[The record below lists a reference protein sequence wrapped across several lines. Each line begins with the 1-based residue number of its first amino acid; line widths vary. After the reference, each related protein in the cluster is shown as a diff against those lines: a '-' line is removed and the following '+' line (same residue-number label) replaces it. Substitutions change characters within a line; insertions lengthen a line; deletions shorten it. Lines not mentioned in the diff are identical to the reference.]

1 MGAPSI
7 NIAFIEKSASAIQR
21 GERGIVALLLK
32 EEAAAETDFTVYS
45 VTDIPDWLSDKN
57 KEQLEMALKGYQN
70 APRKI
75 LVYVMGGT
83 PGGGAGETGTGET
96 EAEEAEAGTAGT
108 PVDGYKAALEHLGA
122 LKWDYL
128 AIPSVEEDG
137 KTEMVASWIKTQ
149 RTVDKKTFKA
159 VLPDS
164 PSDCE
169 GVVNVTNGCRKGDV
183 SYTAADMCARVAGI
197 ICGTPITIS
206 CTYAPLPEMTGC
218 DAMGKDE
225 VDEAVDA
232 GEFVFIWDG
241 EKAKVCRGVN
251 SFVTTTDKKGDSFKK
266 IKIIDAM
273 DMIYD
278 DIEITLQDSYTG
290 KYVNDYDNKCVLI
303 TAINGYFSGLVR
315 EGALSSGS
323 CQIDIEAQREYLM
336 KKGGNL
342 VIDGE
347 EKKLE
352 ECTDDEI
359 KVANTGSFVFLKA
372 AVSINDA
379 MEDFNL
385 DIYIG

>member
-7 NIAFIEKSASAIQR
+7 NIAFVEKSASAIQR

-32 EEAAAETDFTVYS
+32 EGEVKEKDFTVYS
-45 VTDIPDWLSDKN
+45 VADIPDWLSDEN
-57 KEQLEMALKGYQN
+57 KAQLEMALKGYQN
-70 APRKI
+70 APRKV
-75 LVYVMGGT
+75 LVYVMEGT
-83 PGGGAGETGTGET
+83 KAPESVEGTVAQEGAGEAAT
-96 EAEEAEAGTAGT
+96 
-108 PVDGYKAALEHLGA
+108 DGYKTALGHLRA

-128 AIPSVEEDG
+128 AIPSVEADG
-137 KTEMVASWIKTQ
+137 KTEMVASWIKSQ

-159 VLPDS
+159 VLPNS

-169 GVVNVTNGCRKGDV
+169 GVVNVTNGCTKGDTY
-183 SYTAADMCARVAGI
+183 YTAADMCARVAGI

-218 DAMGKDE
+218 DDMGKDE
-225 VDEAVDA
+225 VDGAVDA
-232 GEFVFIWDG
+232 GEFIFIWDG
-241 EKAKVCRGVN
+241 EKAKICRGVN
-251 SFVTTTDKKGDSFKK
+251 SFVTTTDEKGDSFKK

-273 DMIYD
+273 DMIQD
-278 DIEITLQDSYTG
+278 DINITIQDSYTG
-290 KYVNDYDNKCVLI
+290 KYANNYDNKCVLI

-315 EGALSSGS
+315 EGVLSSGT
-323 CQIDIEAQREYLM
+323 CQIDIEAQREYLL
-336 KKGGNL
+336 KKGGLL
-342 VIDGE
+342 VVDGA
-347 EKKLE
+347 EKRVE

>member
-21 GERGIVALLLK
+21 GERGIVALILK
-32 EEAAAETDFTVYS
+32 EKAVEKADFTVYS
-45 VTDIPDWLSDKN
+45 VTDIPDWLSDGN
-57 KEQLEMALKGYQN
+57 KAQLEMALKGYQN
-70 APRKI
+70 APRKV
-75 LVYVMGGT
+75 LVHVMEG
-83 PGGGAGETGTGET
+83 
-96 EAEEAEAGTAGT
+96 AGT
-108 PVDGYKAALEHLGA
+108 PTGTEGAVAQEGVEKTAAGEAADGYKEALGHLRA

-128 AIPSVEEDG
+128 AIPSVEADG
-137 KTEMVASWIKTQ
+137 KTEMVASWIKSQ

-159 VLPDS
+159 VLPNS

-169 GVVNVTNGCRKGDV
+169 GVVNVTNGCTKGDAH
-183 SYTAADMCARVAGI
+183 YTAADMCARVAGI

-218 DAMGKDE
+218 DDMGKDE
-225 VDEAVDA
+225 VDKAVDA

-273 DMIYD
+273 DMIQD
-278 DIEITLQDSYTG
+278 DINITIQDSYTG
-290 KYVNDYDNKCVLI
+290 KYANDYDNKCVLI

-315 EGALSSGS
+315 EGVLSSGT
-323 CQIDIEAQREYLM
+323 CQIDIEAQREYLL
-336 KKGGNL
+336 KKGGLL
-342 VIDGE
+342 VVNGE
-347 EKKLE
+347 EKRVE